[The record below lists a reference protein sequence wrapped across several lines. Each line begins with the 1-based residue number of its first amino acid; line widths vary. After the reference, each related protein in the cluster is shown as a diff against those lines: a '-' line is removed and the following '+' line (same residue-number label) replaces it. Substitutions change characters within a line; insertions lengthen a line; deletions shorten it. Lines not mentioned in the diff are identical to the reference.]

1 MNEELNNF
9 MATKVM
15 EWNNDNGEFW
25 EDEKGYFKYYFT
37 YERSVIYE
45 GKYWHPATDTGQAII
60 CATKYCDDNI
70 CVLSTQYDPTRKL
83 WWADITDGNDGID
96 GESNKDNLSLA
107 ICEAIKQAV
116 EK

>member
-1 MNEELNNF
+1 MTNLDEL
-9 MATKVM
+9 MATEVM
-15 EWNNDNGEFW
+15 GWKNAGDWFNEGIDYLM
-25 EDEKGYFKYYFT
+25 GYGTDSLFT
-37 YERSVIYE
+37 
-45 GKYWHPATDTGQAII
+45 GMKLADWHPTTDIGQAIM